1 MAVLKDLIV
10 HGNSRFLNTS
20 YFNQLKTDKIGAE
33 EGIFNK
39 IVATTGDIGSLTVDD
54 LTAGKATVLSLLDVR
69 GELHTNQWTNS
80 NIATIDGSFYITPTI
95 GVPSGTMTT
104 TANSVVINGSNF
116 PISSLYVNGVNSD
129 NTATTVAW
137 TSGSKVLVTGEI
149 LVNGVY
155 MPLGTLIGTLSA
167 NATASQIQVGSITD
181 NRYQSAESLAEIG
194 TQSTALPCRNVKVSL
209 YQTSRSSTLYPL
221 GIFMTALGE
230 NGKTFL
236 DIYGGGYAAS
246 TAVAG
251 GFAKP
256 VLRIGNLAG
265 LPDVGGKTPVGY
277 GIYTSNGYFSGTIV
291 SKSGTIGGY
300 TLDDTSLYSGTKGNS
315 TTSGHFTLTTGTFTR
330 AIDGTSRSNLQM
342 ALGAKFGVANDGTLY
357 ANGANI
363 TNINANNI
371 STNMLS
377 AMQAVVSNLSV
388 LRADMGTITAG
399 VIKHDTVG
407 GTNGIWFS
415 AATDT
420 SSNVTVGNSGARKD
434 WRLLVNNK
442 FGVTT
447 GGVLYAS
454 GGNFNGRI
462 EATEGYFASSV
473 TIGSGGTSLSTVE
486 SNASTALTNSN
497 NSLRYARVGQTGS
510 TDNTTAKPWYKFASI
525 SISSY
530 SQASISFDVTTG
542 YQASLDLNGRLNV
555 YVRRDNGVFSPT
567 ASFIEWSSASEG
579 VKARLDKFVLAYKEN
594 STTNKTDIEL
604 WCSLPNGWL
613 TLNFKTLS
621 ENGAAGP
628 DYTAW
633 TLYNTVT
640 DGSQAAITS
649 GYSTIN
655 SKINS
660 ASQYITSI
668 ETNNGITIKAI
679 NGTADTNTT
688 TGNYIKLNA
697 SGLDIYNAG
706 ASVAFYGATAR
717 VGKSSTAR
725 VEIDSSP
732 YVNLYNSSN
741 KLALS
746 IQGSGLFMYDQN
758 SYKRAGVTSDGFI
771 LYDGA
776 SSSTTTQLGSF
787 TASSGNATIKL
798 GQEAANKFN
807 ILITDSAVSSK
818 GPGILLRQGTNVLNE
833 ITANGMK
840 LYLASDTTNSIAE
853 FGETTRIGKTSTNH
867 IELDYHSLKLIGKEG
882 DNNTYLYVSDLRD
895 ENGVATITS
904 SYIGDGSYKRFNLDA
919 TAVDTNYT
927 VTVDGET
934 AATSSK
940 TTTYFILTTAPSIN
954 SVILATYTTAD
965 YKARAFT
972 FGSRSNDSIGA
983 NSVVLGDSCT
993 ASRINSFATGSSTE
1007 ASGTASF
1014 AEGRET
1020 IASGPYSHAEGFL
1033 TRATAMA
1040 SHAEGHETIASEW
1053 GAHAGG
1059 HGTIAGYPYQTA
1071 IGWYNDNKLGSLLE
1085 IGNGSVDARKNA
1097 LEVDWNG
1104 NLTVSGGITAN
1115 GRNIVSDRLEAQLI
1129 GNVYPVM
1136 VNAERFGKF
1145 IWLQYKIG
1153 PISLGASST
1162 VAILAL
1168 YSDIRPQYETIVPVN
1183 ITDANY
1189 ATVGTG
1195 LIRFETGG
1203 WVYLVTPKSLSQ
1215 TGNLY
1220 VMFTAFYLI

>member
-1 MAVLKDLIV
+1 MGEKGVMAVLKDLIV
-10 HGNSRFLNTS
+10 HGSSKFLNTS

-95 GVPSGTMTT
+95 GIPSGTMTT

-668 ETNNGITIKAI
+668 DTNSGITIKAI
-679 NGTADTNTT
+679 NGTADNNTT

-697 SGLDIYNAG
+697 SGLDIYNKG
-706 ASVAFYGATAR
+706 ASVAFYGTTAR

-746 IQGSGLFMYDQN
+746 IQGSGLFIYDQN

-833 ITANGMK
+833 ITANGMN

-853 FGETTRIGKTSTNH
+853 FGDNIRIGATSTGHAILNDDGMD
-867 IELDYHSLKLIGKEG
+867 I
-882 DNNTYLYVSDLRD
+882 
-895 ENGVATITS
+895 
-904 SYIGDGSYKRFNLDA
+904 YIGDESVAHYGDYARVGKDGEANTLISPDEVSISAGNGINAFKITPDGN
-919 TAVDTNYT
+919 TQ
-927 VTVDGET
+927 TVDVVEMINKTIKPSKSITRTHPSTPSTGAHLKYKIRGT
-934 AATSSK
+934 GWKIITLIKGTSS
-940 TTTYFILTTAPSIN
+940 
-954 SVILATYTTAD
+954 AT
-965 YKARAFT
+965 K
-972 FGSRSNDSIGA
+972 
-983 NSVVLGDSCT
+983 
-993 ASRINSFATGSSTE
+993 
-1007 ASGTASF
+1007 
-1014 AEGRET
+1014 
-1020 IASGPYSHAEGFL
+1020 
-1033 TRATAMA
+1033 
-1040 SHAEGHETIASEW
+1040 
-1053 GAHAGG
+1053 
-1059 HGTIAGYPYQTA
+1059 
-1071 IGWYNDNKLGSLLE
+1071 
-1085 IGNGSVDARKNA
+1085 
-1097 LEVDWNG
+1097 
-1104 NLTVSGGITAN
+1104 
-1115 GRNIVSDRLEAQLI
+1115 
-1129 GNVYPVM
+1129 
-1136 VNAERFGKF
+1136 
-1145 IWLQYKIG
+1145 
-1153 PISLGASST
+1153 T
-1162 VAILAL
+1162 VAISNRFKFEYSATASAVTIKNTGSENIQLVSVTWAEERTAPLIEAGGVLTFGRFPTISNSTILAVG
-1168 YSDIRPQYETIVPVN
+1168 DGTIDTSHTALEITQNGEIYINGSKVLPSEPITSKEPLIISALFSVLSSMSPVPRKMPRE
-1183 ITDANY
+1183 I
-1189 ATVGTG
+1189 
-1195 LIRFETGG
+1195 LR
-1203 WVYLVTPKSLSQ
+1203 LS
-1215 TGNLY
+1215 
-1220 VMFTAFYLI
+1220 I